1 MLTDMEPLFSKAEET
16 RIVDAIRKAESRTSG
31 EIRVHIEHHCPA
43 DVLEEAKRVFQKLGM
58 HRTEARNGVLILLAP
73 ERRGFAIVG
82 DSGIDAVVPP
92 GFWDAER
99 DLMAGH
105 FREGRFAD
113 GICAAVEAVGEKL
126 KGHFPVAEED
136 SNELSDD
143 ISYGGKS

>member
-1 MLTDMEPLFSKAEET
+1 MEPLFSKQEEQQL
-16 RIVDAIRKAESRTSG
+16 VEAIQKAEAHTSG
-31 EIRVHIEHHCPA
+31 EIRVHVEHHCPP
-43 DVLEEAKRVFQKLGM
+43 DVLKEAKRVFQKLGM
-58 HRTEARNGVLILLAP
+58 HRTAARNGVLILLAP

-82 DSGIDAVVPP
+82 DAGIDAVVPP

-99 DLMAGH
+99 DLMAGY

-126 KGHFPVAEED
+126 KGHFPVSKED
-136 SNELSDD
+136 TNELSDD